1 MIKLKKLLK
10 EWTDTSFRD
19 LPKRWSKPYM
29 KEWSPENGL
38 TEFEKMGGRDFEQMK
53 VYTDKDRPP
62 FKTEVYKHQLY
73 GSDTQHFFVKK
84 PFYVYIRGTASEPTG
99 QYSTPGPGGNKM
111 IYRKKAL
118 KFYVTKGY
126 QISNLPGGVFVIN
139 RKGKTA
145 YSIITKKGGTGKP
158 NNLEE
163 IPPNGH
169 RNYVAYSMW
178 KKWL

>member
-84 PFYVYIRGTASEPTG
+84 PFYVYIQGKDYESTG

-111 IYRKKAL
+111 IYRKEAL
-118 KFYVTKGY
+118 KFYVQKGY

-178 KKWL
+178 KKYY